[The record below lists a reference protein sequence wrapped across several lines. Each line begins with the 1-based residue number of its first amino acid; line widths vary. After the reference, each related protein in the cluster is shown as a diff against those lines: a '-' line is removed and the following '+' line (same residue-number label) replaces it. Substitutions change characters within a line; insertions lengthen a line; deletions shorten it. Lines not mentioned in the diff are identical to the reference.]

1 MGKER
6 GAIKRR
12 KKIQETQTKRHN
24 KNTVKKSVKT
34 VVHLHLG
41 NSKKR
46 EKRKEK
52 KMEAKEN
59 QLI

>member
-46 EKRKEK
+46 EKRK
-52 KMEAKEN
+52 
-59 QLI
+59 